1 MITGKS
7 TSSMP
12 GALLELNSLDT
23 RLLLVTLLL
32 ILSAL
37 GSYALAGEYE
47 TRILQL
53 RHRDADE
60 VMPILAPLLQGD
72 GRISG
77 RQYQLFVRTSEKN
90 VAEIQRV
97 LKEIDTPLRNM
108 RISVRHTDNQNTA
121 VREREISG
129 DQRVGEN
136 TRIIVAPTAGNGGMV
151 VTRTGKNGVVRYRT
165 QQGTSMRSQDG
176 TQFVNVL
183 EGKRAYIAVGVSVP
197 QVQTFLVLVGNR
209 LAVANGVT
217 YRDVSTGFEVLPRMR
232 GDNSVDLEITPRVA
246 FLGHGDS
253 QTITFQELSTHV
265 NVKVGE
271 WIDLGGILSNSSQV
285 SRTILGASSGRSEE
299 QQRFEVRVE

>member
-1 MITGKS
+1 MT
-7 TSSMP
+7 
-12 GALLELNSLDT
+12 
-23 RLLLVTLLL
+23 TLFL
-32 ILSAL
+32 ILSVP
-37 GSYALAGEYE
+37 GPYALANEYE

-72 GRISG
+72 GRITG

-97 LKEIDTPLRNM
+97 LKEIDTPLRTM
-108 RISVRHTDNQNTA
+108 RISVRHSGNQTTA
-121 VREREISG
+121 IRQREVSG
-129 DQRVGEN
+129 EQRVGEN
-136 TRIIVAPTAGNGGMV
+136 TRIIVAPTAGNGSMV

-165 QQGTSMRSQDG
+165 EQRTSMGSQDG

-209 LAVANGVT
+209 LTTATGVT
-217 YRDVSTGFEVLPRMR
+217 YRDVATGFDVLPRMR

-246 FLGHGDS
+246 FLGDYDN
-253 QTITFQELSTHV
+253 QTITFQELTTHV
-265 NVKVGE
+265 SVKPGE
-271 WIDLGGILSNSSQV
+271 WIDLGGVLSNSNQV
-285 SRTILGASSGRSEE
+285 NRTILGASSGRSEE

>member
-1 MITGKS
+1 MIL
-7 TSSMP
+7 P
-12 GALLELNSLDT
+12 
-23 RLLLVTLLL
+23 
-32 ILSAL
+32 AL
-37 GSYALAGEYE
+37 GSYVLANEYE

-53 RHRDADE
+53 RHRDANE

-72 GRISG
+72 GRITGS
-77 RQYQLFVRTSEKN
+77 QYQLFVRTSEKN
-90 VAEIQRV
+90 LTEIQRV
-97 LKEIDTPLRNM
+97 LKEIDTPLRTL
-108 RISVRHTDNQNTA
+108 RISVRHAGNQKTTA
-121 VREREISG
+121 RQQEISG

-136 TRIIVAPTAGNGGMV
+136 TRIIVAPAAGNGGMV

-165 QQGTSMRSQDG
+165 QQDTSMRSQDG
-176 TQFVNVL
+176 AQFVSVL
-183 EGKRAYIAVGVSVP
+183 EGKHAYIAVGVSVP

-217 YRDVSTGFEVLPRMR
+217 YRDVATGFEVLPRIR
-232 GDNSVDLEITPRVA
+232 GDKSVDLEITPRVA
-246 FLGHGDS
+246 FLGDGGS

-265 NVKVGE
+265 SVAIGE